1 MPMTSTQRK
10 QLKAKLTTL
19 RDEVLSRG
27 AHLVEPTTHDD
38 VERPNAEDDQ
48 PLSEML
54 QSIAS
59 SRNRHDMLVLDRVR
73 NALAKLNETPDEY
86 GECEDCGDSI
96 PLDRMKAMPWA
107 TLCVEC
113 QGKLDGRSKATRQ
126 KVADYR

>member
-1 MPMTSTQRK
+1 MTPNQRK
-10 QLKAKLTTL
+10 QLKTALTVL

-59 SRNRHDMLVLDRVR
+59 SRNRHDALVLDRVKT
-73 NALAKLNETPDEY
+73 ALAKLTTTPDDY
-86 GECEDCGDSI
+86 GACEDCGDDI
-96 PLDRMKAMPWA
+96 PMARMKAMPWA
-107 TLCVEC
+107 VLCVEC
-113 QGKLDGRSKATRQ
+113 QGKIDGRSRATRQ